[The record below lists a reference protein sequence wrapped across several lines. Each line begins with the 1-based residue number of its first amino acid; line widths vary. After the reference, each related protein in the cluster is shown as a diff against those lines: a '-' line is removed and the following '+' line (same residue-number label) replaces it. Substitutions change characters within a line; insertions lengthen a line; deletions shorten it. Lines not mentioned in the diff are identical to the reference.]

1 MLYRE
6 REQSVDNSLNSS
18 FVSEDK
24 LNDKLNESQDSIK
37 SDSNQ
42 KLQIDSTLINTT
54 DVNFN
59 EKTSGR

>member
-1 MLYRE
+1 LLYRE

-24 LNDKLNESQDSIK
+24 LKDKLNESQDSIK